1 MCCTLREGERERE
14 RDSKGREGGHEGSTV
29 ARSRQGLRSDFRK
42 KFCKN
47 WKNLHFIFAIFWV
60 VCVNNFVQ
68 PLLSYFAEFSASWQH
83 WRAGVGK
90 GGVGWGRGEELYVTD
105 TFVTCANIHRYP
117 AFAFGLNSSLLKC
130 LSILYLF
137 FIPRYNTTIY
147 PRITLV

>member
-1 MCCTLREGERERE
+1 MRAALLP
-14 RDSKGREGGHEGSTV
+14 
-29 ARSRQGLRSDFRK
+29 GLGKVSGLISE
-42 KFCKN
+42 KN
-47 WKNLHFIFAIFWV
+47 SAKTGKNLHFIFAIFWV

-117 AFAFGLNSSLLKC
+117 AFALGAKLVFAQMLVHS
-130 LSILYLF
+130 LSILYSKA
-137 FIPRYNTTIY
+137 
-147 PRITLV
+147 